1 MRGWLRKM
9 LPSEQAQNDVC
20 EGRGKVEFAKN
31 NHGSTRNLRYMAYQ
45 MVVIVISVNISIM

>member
-31 NHGSTRNLRYMAYQ
+31 KHGSTRNLRYMAYQ